1 MELSKIREHAR
12 LLLEYIRWLERTGGS
27 DMVQF
32 NEINDVASALK
43 WLKSLTEKT
52 PLEKLQEELKKVDL
66 EEQVK
71 KAIEKIREQGPIPYS
86 PPPPPVQPN
95 PSPWQ
100 PYDPWIVP
108 VTPTAPWPWD
118 PYVDKYPPQE
128 PLIWYCSDYKAD

>member
-32 NEINDVASALK
+32 NGINDVASALK

-86 PPPPPVQPN
+86 PLPPPVKPD
-95 PSPWQ
+95 PSPWP
-100 PYDPWIVP
+100 PYNPW
-108 VTPTAPWPWD
+108 AD

-128 PLIWYCSDYKAD
+128 PLIWYCSDYKADLIK